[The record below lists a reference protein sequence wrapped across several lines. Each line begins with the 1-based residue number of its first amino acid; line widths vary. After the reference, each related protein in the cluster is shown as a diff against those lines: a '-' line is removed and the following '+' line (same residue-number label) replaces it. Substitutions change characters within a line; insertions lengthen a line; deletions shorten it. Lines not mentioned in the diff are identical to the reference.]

1 MPQDGINI
9 YMSLID
15 KVSSPLDGIGKKT
28 KAFSKEL
35 QELEQKTEAYSKTQD
50 KLTKETMD
58 YRKKLEQANLTVQTA
73 KKEFKKYKDEA
84 HKGALDKAIEEQEE
98 YKRKLRESEAAM
110 KSNYKALG
118 SMMDQQRKAG
128 NQSGGDSLLGS
139 LKNAGLFKM
148 AGDALSQAAG
158 AGLESAL
165 GQPTATAV
173 SSILSG
179 IASGAAMGAVT
190 GTPHGVAA
198 GALVGAGVG
207 IVNAATAVGK
217 ASDGAFKSYVQEAAE
232 SQLAQRD
239 SDITSGSSI
248 AARRETDLI
257 SFSTLFKDRSVA
269 KGYLEELVTMANT
282 TPFLYDDLTAMS
294 KTLATYGYGAEGI
307 LPVLRTIGDAGA
319 ALSMSTSDM
328 SMVAQALGRMKS
340 SNKTTLEYLNI
351 LNDRGI
357 GAVGMLAEAKGKS
370 QGEIYDMISK
380 GQIAGTEAVEIIL
393 QALTDS
399 FAGSMSE
406 QSRTFSG
413 LSSTLEGMEQEMQ
426 NAYGEGYNE
435 ARNKGLQDQID
446 WLSGKRGEAQEEAN
460 RAIGAWQASLENAK
474 EEYIRKAV
482 DDAMETSD
490 YQKAKAAGDAAEM
503 GRILM
508 QAKTKGMNEYNA
520 SKGAQEALA
529 AEKAMVESIRADTS
543 TNDDYW
549 DAGYERGQWYTKGL
563 AAGIMDSRDQVASA
577 AAIKS
582 SWEAFG
588 GGGNNSYFD
597 VDPGSFAVGLDR
609 VPYDNFPALL
619 HEGERVLTASQARAE
634 ERGGPTVQVTVT
646 GNSFYGSDA
655 AMEDRVAQ
663 KLAREVARAVQLGG

>member
-50 KLTKETMD
+50 KLTKETMN

-128 NQSGGDSLLGS
+128 NQSGGDNLLGS

-217 ASDGAFKSYVQEAAE
+217 ASDDAFKSYVQEAAE

-257 SFSTLFKDRSVA
+257 SFSTLFKDRGVA
-269 KGYLEELVTMANT
+269 EDYLKGLVDMANT

-294 KTLATYGYGAEGI
+294 KTLATYGYEAKGI
-307 LPVLRTIGDAGA
+307 LPVLRTIGDTGA
-319 ALSMSTSDM
+319 ALGMSTSDM
-328 SMVAQALGRMKS
+328 TMVAQALGRMKS
-340 SNKTTLEYLNI
+340 SDKTTLEYLNI

-426 NAYGEGYNE
+426 NAYGEGYND

-446 WLSGKRGEAQEEAN
+446 WLSGKSGEAQEEAN

-634 ERGGPTVQVTVT
+634 ERGGGVNISFNGPITVREEA
-646 GNSFYGSDA
+646 DL
-655 AMEDRVAQ
+655 DRVAQ
-663 KLAREVARAVQLGG
+663 KLAREVARAVQLGV